1 MQGKVRR
8 PACERD
14 RRRRSL
20 TYAVVSTLG
29 TSKNDQTDL
38 TYLVECARSVS
49 GEHCRD
55 QYEDGRLARRCTSG
69 FGRTHPSSRTRCV
82 RGTKGR
88 VETGRRGRSGGT
100 EAVGATEPAT
110 SVGFNSM
117 RLRGK
122 HSWQSVLDNVRRL
135 RTAGSVYGDNHLQ
148 WLGTQLKMMVRL
160 PSHTQGCSQV
170 LS

>member
-1 MQGKVRR
+1 MAERLLYEKGILDGAAGELERVCAHIELLYVHPLVRKLFTRTVCNHTHPMQSKVRR

-38 TYLVECARSVS
+38 TYLLECARSVS

-88 VETGRRGRSGGT
+88 VETCRRERSGGT

-110 SVGFNSM
+110 SVSFNNM
-117 RLRGK
+117 RL
-122 HSWQSVLDNVRRL
+122 
-135 RTAGSVYGDNHLQ
+135 
-148 WLGTQLKMMVRL
+148 
-160 PSHTQGCSQV
+160 
-170 LS
+170 